1 MTFRTALRSAL
12 ALAAVLACT
21 APQAQV
27 FRAYLSIDGS
37 DANPC
42 TLALP
47 CRLLPAALNA
57 VVGGGEIW
65 MLDSAN
71 YNTAGVTIGK
81 SVTIMAVPGAIGSI
95 LSLNYQ
101 SAVAISTPGLKVTL
115 RNVVIGPLPG
125 SNTWHGV
132 ELTAGSTLIIEKSVI
147 ANVAYNGVAVSG
159 GRVEIIDSVIRGNS
173 GYGVILFDGSNA
185 QITGTQVLKNSAGG
199 IYAVAYGAT
208 NVRATVNDSVVT
220 GIAADADAGIF
231 ADAAFSGAS
240 VRIYLT
246 RTAIQETRYALRTST
261 FPGGSSLI
269 GVSYSMI
276 ANNAYGWWIDSAGG
290 MIRSGGNNH
299 ITEGGFSGFGLTAT
313 PLQ

>member
-12 ALAAVLACT
+12 ALLAVLACT

-42 TLALP
+42 TLTQP

-57 VVGGGEIW
+57 VMSGGEIW

-81 SVTIMAVPGAIGSI
+81 SVTVVAVPGAIGSI

-101 SAVAISTPGLKVTL
+101 SAVLITTPGLKVTL

-132 ELTAGSTLIIEKSVI
+132 ELNAASTLIIEKSVI
-147 ANVAYNGVAVSG
+147 ANVAYNGVAVAG
-159 GRVEIIDSVIRGNS
+159 GRVEIIDSVIRNNS
-173 GYGVILFDGSNA
+173 GYGIILFDGSNA
-185 QITGTQVLKNSAGG
+185 QITGTQVLKNFAGG

-208 NVRATVNDSVVT
+208 TVRATVNDSVVT
-220 GIAADADAGIF
+220 GIASDADAGIYVN
-231 ADAAFSGAS
+231 ADVSGAD
-240 VRIYLT
+240 VRIYVT
-246 RTAIQETRYALRTST
+246 RTAVQETRYALRTST
-261 FPGGSSLI
+261 GGSGTALI

-276 ANNAYGWWIDSAGG
+276 ANNAYGWYINSAGG

-299 ITEGGFSGFGLTAT
+299 FTEGGFTGYGLTLT